1 MDDGKFGEF
10 AQWMSDAGL
19 VFDIGFTEEEQSE
32 ERLSWTVFDE
42 KIMQGLQS
50 LPGGIQLPPRPARI
64 SFSINSTLWKLGK
77 CSVRATRRHT
87 GRKTLQVGSAADLYV
102 GDWTIDNLLTEHAVA
117 NPISGPENTPVPR
130 QLIVIGV
137 LFYFAKYLC

>member
-10 AQWMSDAGL
+10 AQWMSNAGL

-77 CSVRATRRHT
+77 CSVRATRLHT
-87 GRKTLQVGSAADLYV
+87 SRKTLQVGSAANLY
-102 GDWTIDNLLTEHAVA
+102 LTKHAVA

-137 LFYFAKYLC
+137 LFYFTKYLC